1 MPTAKK
7 AATAKTARS
16 KETGAKTP
24 IRDEDQGL
32 TSRLGPGLITGAAD
46 DDPSGIATY
55 SQAGA
60 QFRFALVWTLFLTT
74 PLMIGIQMLSARIGW
89 VTHQG
94 LATNIGKLCP
104 RWLTVSLVGLLVVA
118 NTINISADVAAMAEA
133 MKLLA
138 GGPQPLYV
146 LAIGAVCIAMQ
157 IFFSYERTVRVLKW
171 LTLALFAY
179 VAVVLVVSVPWA
191 RAMSE
196 SIRPWAFVPA
206 GVTGK
211 EYAAMVVAVLGT
223 TISPYLFFW
232 QATQEVEDGRRRP
245 EGQRLRRH
253 PAYVRKHLQRIKLD
267 TIVGMGFSNAV
278 ALCIV
283 VATAVTLN
291 ERGIVNIQT
300 AAQAAEALRPVAG
313 EFAFL
318 VFGLGI
324 IGTGL
329 LAVPVL
335 AGSAAYAV
343 SELFGWKAGLSRGF
357 HEARGFYLI
366 IVAATGIGSAMG
378 YFDVDPMKA
387 LVLSAIVNGVISV
400 PIMVVLML
408 IGQSK
413 KIMGRFTIS
422 RRHLWFGW
430 AATAVMAAAVA
441 VMFATSV

>member
-1 MPTAKK
+1 MPTLKP
-7 AATAKTARS
+7 AAARTAPGT
-16 KETGAKTP
+16 
-24 IRDEDQGL
+24 DDDDQEESL

-60 QFRFALVWTLFLTT
+60 QFRFSLVWTLFLTT

-89 VTHQG
+89 VTRQG
-94 LATNIGKLCP
+94 LATNIAKICP
-104 RWLTVSLVGLLVVA
+104 RWLTVTLVGLLVVA
-118 NTINISADVAAMAEA
+118 NTINIAADVAAMAEA
-133 MKLLA
+133 TKLLV

-146 LAIGAVCIAMQ
+146 LAIGAICIAMQ
-157 IFFSYERTVRVLKW
+157 IFFSYERTVRILKW
-171 LTLALFAY
+171 LTLTLFAY
-179 VAVVLVVSVPWA
+179 VAVVLVVKVPWA
-191 RAMSE
+191 QAIAE
-196 SIRPWAFVPA
+196 SVRPWAFLPA
-206 GVTGK
+206 GTSGK

-232 QATQEVEDGRRRP
+232 QATQEVEDCRRRP
-245 EGQRLRRH
+245 EGRSLRRH
-253 PAYVRKHLQRIKLD
+253 PAYVRKHLRRIKID
-267 TIVGMGFSNAV
+267 TIVGMGFSNLV

-291 ERGIVNIQT
+291 ERGIVNVQT

-318 VFGLGI
+318 VFGVGI

-366 IVAATGIGSAMG
+366 IVAATGIGAAMG
-378 YFDVDPMKA
+378 FFDLDPMKA

-408 IGQSK
+408 VGQSTSV
-413 KIMGRFTIS
+413 MGRFTITG
-422 RRHLWFGW
+422 RHRLLGW
-430 AATAVMAAAVA
+430 AATGLMAAAV
-441 VMFATSV
+441 VFMFASAI

>member
-1 MPTAKK
+1 MPTLKP
-7 AATAKTARS
+7 AAAETA
-16 KETGAKTP
+16 TG
-24 IRDEDQGL
+24 DDDQEESL

-89 VTHQG
+89 VTRQG
-94 LATNIGKLCP
+94 LATNIAQVCP
-104 RWLTVSLVGLLVVA
+104 RWLTVSLVALLVVA
-118 NTINISADVAAMAEA
+118 NTINIAADVAAMAEA
-133 MKLLA
+133 TKLLI

-146 LAIGAVCIAMQ
+146 LAIGAICIAMQ
-157 IFFSYERTVRVLKW
+157 IFFSYERTVRILKW

-179 VAVVLVVSVPWA
+179 VAVVLVVKVPWA
-191 RAMSE
+191 RAIGE
-196 SIRPWAFVPA
+196 SVRPWAFLPA
-206 GVTGK
+206 GTNGK
-211 EYAAMVVAVLGT
+211 DYAAMVVAVLGT

-232 QATQEVEDGRRRP
+232 QATQEVEDCRRRP
-245 EGQRLRRH
+245 EGKSLRRH
-253 PAYVRKHLQRIKLD
+253 PAYVRKHLRRIKLD
-267 TIVGMGFSNAV
+267 TIVGMGFSNLV

-291 ERGIVNIQT
+291 ERGIVNVQT

-313 EFAFL
+313 AFAFI

-378 YFDVDPMKA
+378 FFDVDPMKA

-408 IGQSK
+408 VGQSESV
-413 KIMGRFTIS
+413 MGRFTIS
-422 RRHLWFGW
+422 SRHRLLGW
-430 AATAVMAAAVA
+430 AATGVMAAAV
-441 VMFATSV
+441 VFMFGSAI